1 MSKMTA
7 ESKLLVESGRCVAL
21 EFASPRHV
29 MVTMTETGVNSLTLF
44 LRSQD
49 DIDTIQ
55 RALATASVQ
64 LNHATPIRE
73 AAQGTAAA
81 NVVPASPSSSGAEP
95 SKDATAGTGT
105 AGAACPTHHFV
116 KYYGCGHEHSQCQCT
131 SPDKEVTRLDIPC
144 DECKGA
150 SWSAAEYYTSGG
162 CCDWGR
168 EP

>member
-105 AGAACPTHHFV
+105 AGAPRCKH
-116 KYYGCGHEHSQCQCT
+116 CGYLE
-131 SPDKEVTRLDIPC
+131 
-144 DECKGA
+144 A
-150 SWSAAEYYTSGG
+150 SHPMFATYQDGRTERCLVFEADGVG

>member
-95 SKDATAGTGT
+95 STDATVGTGT
-105 AGAACPTHHFV
+105 AGEVELGRVVTDAEGRFRLPLAAAPT
-116 KYYGCGHEHSQCQCT
+116 GTDARS
-131 SPDKEVTRLDIPC
+131 
-144 DECKGA
+144 
-150 SWSAAEYYTSGG
+150 
-162 CCDWGR
+162 
-168 EP
+168 

>member
-7 ESKLLVESGRCVAL
+7 ESKLLVQSGRCVAL

-29 MVTMTETGVNSLTLF
+29 MVTMTETGINTVTLF

-55 RALATASVQ
+55 RALATATWQ

-95 SKDATAGTGT
+95 PTDATVGTGT
-105 AGAACPTHHFV
+105 AGAIWFCAGENCDVVPSGNFART
-116 KYYGCGHEHSQCQCT
+116 CQ
-131 SPDKEVTRLDIPC
+131 
-144 DECKGA
+144 
-150 SWSAAEYYTSGG
+150 
-162 CCDWGR
+162 
-168 EP
+168 